1 MITEALYLLA
11 EHLHTACH
19 SIAFPELSATTVV
32 ALRSVVKSTK
42 IVSLQKRCKRL
53 LVQLEAQA
61 RFVSSRRDVVDF
73 APNDGDATAAFLSD
87 EAAAGSSPY
96 AKWFAV
102 ERADAQRAERL
113 RQAEASAQ
121 GKGLE
126 VDDDDDDRSRRKR
139 KAGKQAGGGR
149 GGRDDDDDDDDEDD
163 NDGGGSGNDDGDDD
177 GDDDDVVVI
186 RDHKSAAQKSSG
198 TPREKARGES
208 AAGKTAKTKQAKPG
222 SREAKRSAG
231 AAPTK
236 SKRKGDGSA
245 KPDELDE
252 LRMSDL
258 DSGEDA

>member
-102 ERADAQRAERL
+102 ERADAQRAEREPMGMSAPFIVYKPAWL
-113 RQAEASAQ
+113 VSAE
-121 GKGLE
+121 GE
-126 VDDDDDDRSRRKR
+126 V
-139 KAGKQAGGGR
+139 
-149 GGRDDDDDDDDEDD
+149 
-163 NDGGGSGNDDGDDD
+163 
-177 GDDDDVVVI
+177 
-186 RDHKSAAQKSSG
+186 
-198 TPREKARGES
+198 P
-208 AAGKTAKTKQAKPG
+208 
-222 SREAKRSAG
+222 
-231 AAPTK
+231 
-236 SKRKGDGSA
+236 
-245 KPDELDE
+245 
-252 LRMSDL
+252 SDL
-258 DSGEDA
+258 TPLPWNERKLVFFAG